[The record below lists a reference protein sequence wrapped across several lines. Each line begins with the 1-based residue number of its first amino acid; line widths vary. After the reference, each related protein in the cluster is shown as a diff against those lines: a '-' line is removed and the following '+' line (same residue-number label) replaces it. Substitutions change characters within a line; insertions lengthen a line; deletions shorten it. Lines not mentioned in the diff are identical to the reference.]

1 MTARLA
7 GFKEITVALPGII
20 DVLHGVGVVIPV
32 KCDQERF
39 YMDAFTLFCIAL
51 CFLSLADQAR
61 IHIFT
66 LVSFHLSFF
75 GQKGT
80 RQQTRASVNN
90 NRYSVLRETL
100 A

>member
-51 CFLSLADQAR
+51 CFLLLADQAR

-66 LVSFHLSFF
+66 LSPFIYHFLD
-75 GQKGT
+75 KKA
-80 RQQTRASVNN
+80 RVNKRVPPLIIAN
-90 NRYSVLRETL
+90 IQF
-100 A
+100 